1 MSEFG
6 LIARLTARAGTR
18 SDVALGIGD
27 DAALL
32 EVPAGEQLVACCDAL
47 NEGVHFLAGTEPAD
61 IGWKSLAVNLS
72 DLAAMGARPA
82 WALLSLSLPRADAG
96 FVDGFMRGF
105 SALADAAGIALVGG
119 DTTSGPLSISVT
131 ALGFAPRGLAL
142 TRGGARPGD
151 SVFVSGTLGDASAA
165 LERIRAG
172 RAMEGAQARALA
184 QRMRRPTPRLAL
196 GQALR
201 GVASAAIDISDG
213 LLADLGHIARASG
226 VGIELDADALPASA
240 ALRALFDRAER
251 LRCQATGGDD
261 YELVFTVPAERL
273 EALRALAPQEACGT
287 PQTAA
292 DPARFPASQEQGDRG
307 AASLDL
313 GDLRWTRI
321 GRVVAG
327 EGVRVLDAC
336 GAPIRFARA
345 GWEHFSGGAA

>member
-213 LLADLGHIARASG
+213 LLADLGHIAERSR
-226 VGIELDADALPASA
+226 VDAEVFLGQLPYLPDGADPQLA
-240 ALRALFDRAER
+240 RQ
-251 LRCQATGGDD
+251 CQLAGGDD
-261 YELVFTVPAERL
+261 YELVFSAAPDKRTEIAALAAELDLALWRIGQIVAGSGEVRLLDADGQTVPVSDKGFDHFGH
-273 EALRALAPQEACGT
+273 QEK
-287 PQTAA
+287 
-292 DPARFPASQEQGDRG
+292 
-307 AASLDL
+307 
-313 GDLRWTRI
+313 
-321 GRVVAG
+321 
-327 EGVRVLDAC
+327 
-336 GAPIRFARA
+336 
-345 GWEHFSGGAA
+345 